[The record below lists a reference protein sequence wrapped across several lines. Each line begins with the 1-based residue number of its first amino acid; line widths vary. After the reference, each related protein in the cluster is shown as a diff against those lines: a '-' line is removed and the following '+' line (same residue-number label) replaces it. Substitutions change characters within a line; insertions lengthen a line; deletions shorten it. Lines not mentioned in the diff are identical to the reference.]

1 MNTLLSSSG
10 LTSAHLVHDC
20 LESIGEMRNGE
31 EEARLRQMASGMG
44 DLRAFQRRAARWM
57 SVWLN
62 HFSPVGEHG
71 LLVGT
76 MWVSDPGRLIYLEI
90 CSWRNR
96 STFFSPVEIEVM
108 SPFFYELALFGCHNV
123 LLFSHETVDLVVK
136 TVQKPHHPFLKLV
149 ILVMKTEPESLFSF
163 VVFGKLSR
171 DNVFTLF
178 LFFTNINIL
187 FSKQL
192 IASPGCGLFLECER
206 QQVYWLSGYY
216 RLWGRTES
224 DMTEAT

>member
-1 MNTLLSSSG
+1 MGKKRQDWGTWPLAWETHVPFKG
-10 LTSAHLVHDC
+10 GPPAEYQCDLTISHL
-20 LESIGEMRNGE
+20 
-31 EEARLRQMASGMG
+31 
-44 DLRAFQRRAARWM
+44 
-57 SVWLN
+57 
-62 HFSPVGEHG
+62 PGEHG
-71 LLVGT
+71 LLMGT

-96 STFFSPVEIEVM
+96 STFFPPVEIEVM

-123 LLFSHETVDLVVK
+123 LLFSHETVDLVIK

-178 LFFTNINIL
+178 IFFTNINIL

-192 IASPGCGLFLECER
+192 IASPGCRAFLRRREAAG
-206 QQVYWLSGYY
+206 VLIVWLLPSVGSRGVGQDDRSNLAAAARHCY
-216 RLWGRTES
+216 TFS
-224 DMTEAT
+224 CI